1 VVIAMR
7 ILPLAVFL
15 FLPAAACGP
24 TPQTRNPPATEAAA
38 PRTSHI
44 VQQGNVTI
52 EVIAEGSGPLML
64 LLPSLGRDVTEF
76 DPLAERLRAAG
87 FRVVRPRP
95 RGFGRSVGPM
105 DGLTLHDFARDAA
118 AVVEHERAGLAIMVG
133 HAYGH
138 FVAKMT
144 AADFPH
150 LVRGV
155 ALVAASQKNISEEV
169 RRWNAIGSDPTRPV
183 EERRKY
189 VQMVFF
195 APGSDP
201 TPYLTGFNPGVRAMQ
216 DATRIRTPQQEY
228 WASGTAP
235 LLDLQAARDP
245 YRPRS
250 TADEL
255 VNEFG
260 RDRVTVVV
268 IPDSSHAVPIE
279 QPAAVADALVAWART
294 LPAQPGGPAPAP

>member
-1 VVIAMR
+1 MR
-7 ILPLAVFL
+7 ILTLAGL
-15 FLPAAACGP
+15 LSLPAMAACGSA
-24 TPQTRNPPATEAAA
+24 PQTGNPPATEAPGAG
-38 PRTSHI
+38 RTSHV

-52 EVIAEGSGPLML
+52 EVIAEGSGPLMV

-105 DGLTLHDFARDAA
+105 AGLTLHDFARDIA

-144 AADFPH
+144 AVDFPH

-169 RRWNAIGSDPTRPV
+169 RRWNAMGSDPTRPL

-189 VQMVFF
+189 IQMVFF
-195 APGSDP
+195 APGNDP
-201 TPYLTGFNPGVRAMQ
+201 TPYLTGFSPGVRAMQ
-216 DATRIRTPQQEY
+216 DATRIATPQQEY

-235 LLDLQAARDP
+235 LLDLQAAQDP

-260 RDRVTVVV
+260 RERVTVVV

-279 QPAAVADALVAWART
+279 QPSAVADALVAWART
-294 LPAQPGGPAPAP
+294 LPGQSAGPVPDP